1 MLVSPSFRAFR
12 AEESCVVHSG
22 LYTTVAQVL
31 PVLLLALM
39 WDSAYLTRLR
49 EQRRPSRR
57 LDPDGGFRWTKPRV
71 RVYTLS
77 TAFVIV
83 ADILLG
89 VLVLAGAVPD
99 APVVRALAVAGVV
112 AALASLLFRVWFD
125 VLEATRADPP
135 DPGGEPPSG

>member
-1 MLVSPSFRAFR
+1 M
-12 AEESCVVHSG
+12 HSA
-22 LYTTVAQVL
+22 LYTTVTQVL

-57 LDPDGGFRWTKPRV
+57 HDPDGGFRWTKPRV

-77 TAFVIV
+77 ITFVIM

-99 APVVRALAVAGVV
+99 APVIRALAVAGVV
-112 AALASLLFRVWFD
+112 VALTSLLSRVWFD
-125 VLEATRADPP
+125 VVEATRADPP
-135 DPGGEPPSG
+135 DPDGGPPSG